1 MARKTN
7 KAILTEGEMR
17 RFMKLANIS
26 PLEEMG
32 YGDEP
37 GARDEEEEKMDEQ
50 EEMGAEEEEVEAA
63 EMEAP
68 VEMDDEPAM
77 DEPEMDMDID
87 MGAEEGGEKMVDVE
101 QFLSILDSALTDAVE
116 EVTGQEVEVSADM
129 DDMEGGLEAPEEG
142 GDQLDMEMPPMGDEE
157 EGEEEMDMDMMAE
170 RIARRVK
177 ARMMQE
183 SRKQKAL
190 DQRADELTDKIF
202 ARLMKESR

>member
-17 RFMKLANIS
+17 RFMKLAKIS
-26 PLEEMG
+26 PLQEMDEA
-32 YGDEP
+32 YGMP
-37 GARDEEEEKMDEQ
+37 GARDEEEDEPGMRDDMMEQ
-50 EEMGAEEEEVEAA
+50 EEEEEVEAA

-68 VEMDDEPAM
+68 MDDEPAM
-77 DEPEMDMDID
+77 DEPEMDMD
-87 MGAEEGGEKMVDVE
+87 MGMDAEEGGEKMVDVE

-129 DDMEGGLEAPEEG
+129 EMDGGLEAPEEG
-142 GDQLDMEMPPMGDEE
+142 GEDLDMEMPPMADDE
-157 EGEEEMDMDMMAE
+157 EEEMDMDMMAE

-190 DQRADELTDKIF
+190 DQRVDELTDKIF

>member
-17 RFMKLANIS
+17 RFMKLAKIS
-26 PLEEMG
+26 PLKEMG
-32 YGDEP
+32 YGMP
-37 GARDEEEEKMDEQ
+37 GARDEEEDAPGMRDDMMEQ
-50 EEMGAEEEEVEAA
+50 EEEEEVEAA

-68 VEMDDEPAM
+68 MDDEPAM
-77 DEPEMDMDID
+77 DEPEPEMDMGMEMD
-87 MGAEEGGEKMVDVE
+87 AEEGGEKMVDVE

-129 DDMEGGLEAPEEG
+129 EMDGDLGAPEEG
-142 GDQLDMEMPPMGDEE
+142 GEDLDMEMPPMADDEE
-157 EGEEEMDMDMMAE
+157 EEEMDMDMMAE

-190 DQRADELTDKIF
+190 DQRVDELTDKIF

>member
-17 RFMKLANIS
+17 RFMKLAKIS
-26 PLEEMG
+26 PLKEMG
-32 YGDEP
+32 GSYGMP
-37 GARDEEEEKMDEQ
+37 GMRDEEEEDEPGMRDDMMEQ
-50 EEMGAEEEEVEAA
+50 EEEEEVEAA

-68 VEMDDEPAM
+68 MDDEPAM
-77 DEPEMDMDID
+77 DEPEMDMDMEMD
-87 MGAEEGGEKMVDVE
+87 AEEGGEKMVDVE

-129 DDMEGGLEAPEEG
+129 EMDGGLEAPEEG
-142 GDQLDMEMPPMGDEE
+142 GEDLDMEMPPMADDEE
-157 EGEEEMDMDMMAE
+157 EEEMDMDMMAE

-183 SRKQKAL
+183 SRKQEAL
-190 DQRADELTDKIF
+190 DQRVDELTDKIF

>member
-17 RFMKLANIS
+17 RFMKLAKIS
-26 PLEEMG
+26 PLQEMDEA
-32 YGDEP
+32 YGMP
-37 GARDEEEEKMDEQ
+37 GARDEEEDEPGMRDDMMEQ
-50 EEMGAEEEEVEAA
+50 EEEEEVEAA

-68 VEMDDEPAM
+68 MDDEPAM
-77 DEPEMDMDID
+77 DEPEVDMDMGMD
-87 MGAEEGGEKMVDVE
+87 AEEGGEKMVDVE

-129 DDMEGGLEAPEEG
+129 EMDGGLEAPEEG
-142 GDQLDMEMPPMGDEE
+142 GEDLDMEMPPMADDE
-157 EGEEEMDMDMMAE
+157 EEEMDMDMMAE

-190 DQRADELTDKIF
+190 DQRVDELTDKIF